1 MWNKFQY
8 VHSSVVKILCSES
21 QRTGSLDL
29 CLPVWSFGSVWQT
42 CVFVFQHVRCEQ
54 LSKPRVSFIF
64 WSVSLPCQIEHMTC
78 LWQMPELSQYMCRAN
93 RQHPNKIFLGFYQ
106 GIPIWRV
113 RLLTLHA
120 ACVSLVFRMSNDSF
134 IFQIVYISL
143 LNFWKEIKSS
153 FYSLSH
159 QFTLSA

>member
-29 CLPVWSFGSVWQT
+29 FCQSEVSARSDKHVYSFSNMSGVNSWAN
-42 CVFVFQHVRCEQ
+42 
-54 LSKPRVSFIF
+54 PVSFIF

-113 RLLTLHA
+113 RLLTLPA

>member
-78 LWQMPELSQYMCRAN
+78 LWQMPELSQYSTCVVLTASIQIKSFLDFTRGCPSDDEYGCLKQFQQIGLSFPLSIFS
-93 RQHPNKIFLGFYQ
+93 QHRELMMKKS
-106 GIPIWRV
+106 IPTDW
-113 RLLTLHA
+113 
-120 ACVSLVFRMSNDSF
+120 FF
-134 IFQIVYISL
+134 ISL
-143 LNFWKEIKSS
+143 SPIFFLNP
-153 FYSLSH
+153 
-159 QFTLSA
+159 